1 RLALAV
7 IAIAVLGHAQAAV
20 FLRRSVRGRHADAG
34 PVGTRPPS
42 LRVHRVP
49 ALPATVRPGGR
60 RRASGQPRADRGS
73 DGTLPARRP
82 GCHRAPAPTEAARR
96 LGRHADGR
104 ARVRGA
110 TAVEGCTPADQC
122 CFLSHTRYAVTAETW
137 SSLISLLEKRGIAP
151 TPLRIWIFMANRGSG
166 LLFSAGP
173 SPLSPPG

>member
-1 RLALAV
+1 MLANLMALITEGADRSEEEGTTGRNSGRASGLTSRARLALAV
-7 IAIAVLGHAQAAV
+7 IATAVLGHAQAAV
-20 FLRRSVRGRHADAG
+20 VLRRSVRRRHADAG
-34 PVGTRPPS
+34 PGGTRPPS

-49 ALPATVRPGGR
+49 VLPATVRPGGR

-73 DGTLPARRP
+73 DGTLPARGP
-82 GCHRAPAPTEAARR
+82 GRRRAPAPTEAARR

-137 SSLISLLEKRGIAP
+137 SSLIS
-151 TPLRIWIFMANRGSG
+151 
-166 LLFSAGP
+166 
-173 SPLSPPG
+173 